1 VDARELQGRP
11 TGTGRYL
18 RSLLRVWLRGGED
31 RFTLYFNGP
40 APSDPVLDH
49 PRIAIRPIG
58 ESPVRGILWQE
69 LRLPGAARADRLDV
83 FFAPA
88 YACPLRLDV
97 PRVTT
102 VHDLSFF
109 SWPEDFA
116 VIDAARRRL
125 LVAVSIGASARII
138 AVSDFTRRE
147 ILGRFPGAR
156 ERVQIIPEGP
166 PDDLPPAP
174 SREAARERLGV
185 RGPLV
190 LSVGSILNRRRLP
203 VLLEAMR
210 RLAQGA
216 TPATLHV
223 VGDNRTTPLFD
234 IPARVRRLD
243 LEARVQVSGFVPES
257 ALADRYAAADAFVFL
272 SEYEGFGL
280 PVLEAMT
287 RGVPVVT
294 SMRPATGEIFGEAAL
309 VVDPS
314 DPAAVA
320 AALDRALQDNAL
332 RADLVARGHALS
344 ARFSWAT
351 AAERTLTLLREAA
364 AS

>member
-1 VDARELQGRP
+1 MRGICWQE
-11 TGTGRYL
+11 RYL
-18 RSLLRVWLRGGED
+18 
-31 RFTLYFNGP
+31 P
-40 APSDPVLDH
+40 A
-49 PRIAIRPIG
+49 
-58 ESPVRGILWQE
+58 
-69 LRLPGAARADRLDV
+69 AARADRLDV

-88 YACPLRLDV
+88 YSCPLRLDV

-102 VHDLSFF
+102 IHDLSFF
-109 SWPEDFA
+109 SWPEDFGL
-116 VIDAARRRL
+116 VDAARRRL
-125 LVAVSIGASARII
+125 LVAASIGASARII

-147 ILGRFPGAR
+147 ILARFPGAR
-156 ERVQIIPEGP
+156 ERVQTIPEGP
-166 PDDLPPAP
+166 PDGLPPAP
-174 SREAARERLGV
+174 SREAARQRLGV

-190 LSVGSILNRRRLP
+190 LCVGSILNRRRLP

-223 VGDNRTTPLFD
+223 VGDNRTHPRLD
-234 IPARVRRLD
+234 IPARVRRLG
-243 LEARVQVSGFVPES
+243 LEARIQLSGFVSDS

-294 SMRPATGEIFGEAAL
+294 SIRPATGEIFGEAAL
-309 VVDPS
+309 VVDPA

-320 AALDRALQDNAL
+320 AALDGALHDDVL
-332 RADLVARGHALS
+332 RAGLVARGQALS
-344 ARFSWAT
+344 ARFSWTA
-351 AAERTLTLLREAA
+351 AAERTLALLREAA
-364 AS
+364 RS